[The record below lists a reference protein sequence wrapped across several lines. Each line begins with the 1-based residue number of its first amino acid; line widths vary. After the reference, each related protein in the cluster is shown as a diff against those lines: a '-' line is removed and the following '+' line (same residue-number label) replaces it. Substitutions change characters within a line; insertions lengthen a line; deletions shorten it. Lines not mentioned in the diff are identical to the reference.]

1 MNEATI
7 REMRREDMGRVLE
20 IYAQG
25 IATGDS
31 TFQSQVPTPEV
42 WDEAHMGKCRL
53 VAEANGKIAGW
64 VALTWVSDGCAY
76 KGVAEVSIYIDSAHH
91 GKGIGRKLLEAVI
104 EESEK
109 EGLWTLQA
117 TIMDGNIG
125 SVKISERC
133 GFRLVGTR
141 EKIDRDIHGKWRDTR
156 FYERRSKV
164 VGVEGTGDVYD
175 A

>member
-1 MNEATI
+1 MNAIKI
-7 REMRREDMGRVLE
+7 REMRSGDIERVLE
-20 IYAQG
+20 IYGQG
-25 IATGDS
+25 VEGGNS
-31 TFQSQVPTPEV
+31 TFQSRVPTPEV
-42 WDEAHMGKCRL
+42 WDEAHMEKCRL
-53 VAEANGKIAGW
+53 VAEVDGKIAGW

-104 EESEK
+104 EASEK

-141 EKIDRDIHGKWRDTR
+141 ERIDRDIRGKWRDTL

-164 VGVEGTGDVYD
+164 VGVDGAE
-175 A
+175 AAR